1 MFWSIEL
8 KHPCENHQHACY
20 FHYFVI
26 PYYQPSLVR
35 KRPFSRWGVSH
46 WPPVYWMAPVMI
58 SPFPARLV
66 LVSHASELLQC
77 SGLSVMKICTAVSH
91 VTSWYCGTVRRSFTL
106 RSMSCSWWWG
116 RNIMGENSWIRFWNI
131 CRTAKFSIDMFNI
144 QFGKCVMLFI
154 SACKICSVDVKP
166 VTSGNAVSELSAKDK
181 WYNLLKPRK

>member
-35 KRPFSRWGVSH
+35 KRPSSRWGVSH

-106 RSMSCSWWWG
+106 RSMRCSWWWG
-116 RNIMGENSWIRFWNI
+116 RDIMGENSWIRFWNYAERPSFPLI
-131 CRTAKFSIDMFNI
+131 CLTSSLENALCCLFLHAK
-144 QFGKCVMLFI
+144 
-154 SACKICSVDVKP
+154 SVV
-166 VTSGNAVSELSAKDK
+166 
-181 WYNLLKPRK
+181 